1 MNDSR
6 LSCMGVE
13 YPIPVVT
20 HHRDTAVV
28 LDLVLPLE
36 CGGCGAPSTRWCP
49 ACVRELAVKPD
60 EPHLVTPRL
69 DPGVPVF
76 SLGRYAGARRAAIVA
91 VKEHGRA
98 DLIKPLAGAL
108 HFGLTNLLTWGVLDL
123 PLHVVPAPT
132 RRSAARRRGG
142 DPVTRMALAA
152 TAGWPGAKV
161 TQALRMRAFVRDSV
175 GLSGTDRQRN
185 VAGHVKVTKPVAGDV
200 LVIDDIV
207 TTGATAAESIR
218 VLQAAGARVVAVLA
232 VAHA

>member
-1 MNDSR
+1 
-6 LSCMGVE
+6 
-13 YPIPVVT
+13 
-20 HHRDTAVV
+20 V

-49 ACVRELAVKPD
+49 ACVRELAVRPG
-60 EPHLVTPRL
+60 EPHLITPRL

-76 SLGRYAGARRAAIVA
+76 SLGRYAGARREAIVA

-108 HFGLTNLLTWGVLDL
+108 HFGLTNLLTWGVVDT
-123 PLHVVPAPT
+123 PLHVVPSPT

-152 TAGWPGAKV
+152 TAGCPGTTV

-175 GLSGTDRQRN
+175 GLSSIDRQRN
-185 VAGHVKVTKPVAGDV
+185 IAGRVRAVRQVAGDV
-200 LVIDDIV
+200 LVVDDIV

-218 VLQAAGARVVAVLA
+218 VLQTIGARVVAVLA